1 MKELKLCL
9 ALQGIILC
17 LYFILM
23 YLGVVIAVILIFSG
37 NSGAMFFL
45 RPVINALLAP
55 PWLHLILG
63 TISFFS
69 LAYFYNDDNGD
80 YLEQI
85 INEKLTQK
93 Y

>member
-9 ALQGIILC
+9 ALQGVILL

-23 YLGVVIAVILIFSG
+23 YLGVIVAVILIFTG

-45 RPVINALLAP
+45 RPAIDALLAP

-69 LAYFYNDDNGD
+69 IVYFHNDDNGE
-80 YLEQI
+80 YLEKI

-93 Y
+93 

>member
-9 ALQGIILC
+9 ALLGIILC

-23 YLGVVIAVILIFSG
+23 YLGVVIAIILIFTD
-37 NSGAMFFL
+37 NPGAMFFL
-45 RPVINALLAP
+45 RPAFDSFCTP
-55 PWLHLILG
+55 SWLHVILG
-63 TISFFS
+63 SISLF
-69 LAYFYNDDNGD
+69 AIVYFYNDNNGE
-80 YLEQI
+80 YLEKI